1 MSCLSESLERRS
13 GKGLSDVAHLRKSAP
28 GFMIPCS
35 AKSWRITLGPATRAA
50 RQCRG
55 LAQDEKANG

>member
-1 MSCLSESLERRS
+1 MSCLSESLESGS
-13 GKGLSDVAHLRKSAP
+13 GKSLSDVAHLRNFAP
-28 GFMIPCS
+28 GFMIPSS
-35 AKSWRITLGPATRAA
+35 AESWRITSGPATRAA